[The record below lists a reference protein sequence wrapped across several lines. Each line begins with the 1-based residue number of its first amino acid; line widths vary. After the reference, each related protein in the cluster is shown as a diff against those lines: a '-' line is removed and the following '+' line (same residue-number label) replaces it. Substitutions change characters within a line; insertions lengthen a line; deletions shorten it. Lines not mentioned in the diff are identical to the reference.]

1 MLIKPRSDSDREEQS
16 GTFFSPPARK
26 QRSTD
31 THSCHLLE
39 LPIPGTTN
47 YSDIYADIRTS
58 QQIADCITYINITAH
73 LGITP
78 EDQNRLTWIWRMS
91 TDLILSEIISKTTRA
106 VFNYHC
112 ADLIELWINLTMLG
126 WTADEQGALPT
137 GNIDQM
143 ALDILRQLLTA
154 DIKRYLIST
163 GQVHHRDQFSVC

>member
-58 QQIADCITYINITAH
+58 QQIADCIAYINITAH
-73 LGITP
+73 LGITS
-78 EDQNRLTWIWRMS
+78 EDQTRLTRIWRMI
-91 TDLILSEIISKTTRA
+91 TDPILSEIISNTAQA

-126 WTADEQGALPT
+126 WTADEQGTSPA

-143 ALDILRQLLTA
+143 ALHILRRLLTA
-154 DIKRYLIST
+154 NIKRYLVSA
-163 GQVHHRDQFSVC
+163 G